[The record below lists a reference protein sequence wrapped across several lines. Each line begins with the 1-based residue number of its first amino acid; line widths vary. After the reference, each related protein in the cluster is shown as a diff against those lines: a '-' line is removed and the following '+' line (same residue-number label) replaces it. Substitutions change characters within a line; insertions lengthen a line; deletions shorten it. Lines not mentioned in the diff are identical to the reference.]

1 MRVLDRKDGLTV
13 SLETSEIE
21 MEFFSTKMTQTSLV
35 CKVPYSSFREP
46 IGKG

>member
-35 CKVPYSSFREP
+35 CKVLSFREP
-46 IGKG
+46 IEKG